1 MTVVQR
7 DVVFSLGSNLGDSL
21 ARLQAAV
28 DALGRVAGLT
38 LTAVSAVYLTKPVDY
53 LLQPDFHNIVVLGR
67 SASSPLELLAQAN
80 RIEQEL
86 GRVRH
91 ADKGPRAVDIDLIK
105 VGELPSKTA
114 RLKFQYPGAARR
126 AFVLVPWAEVDP
138 AAELPEGRVAELV
151 ATVGHGG
158 VELLPGT
165 SIVLADQEM

>member
-80 RIEQEL
+80 RIDPVARHKL
-86 GRVRH
+86 GM
-91 ADKGPRAVDIDLIK
+91 
-105 VGELPSKTA
+105 T
-114 RLKFQYPGAARR
+114 Y
-126 AFVLVPWAEVDP
+126 P
-138 AAELPEGRVAELV
+138 AAAAVVAV
-151 ATVGHGG
+151 RPQPAT
-158 VELLPGT
+158 PPI
-165 SIVLADQEM
+165 SSCQ